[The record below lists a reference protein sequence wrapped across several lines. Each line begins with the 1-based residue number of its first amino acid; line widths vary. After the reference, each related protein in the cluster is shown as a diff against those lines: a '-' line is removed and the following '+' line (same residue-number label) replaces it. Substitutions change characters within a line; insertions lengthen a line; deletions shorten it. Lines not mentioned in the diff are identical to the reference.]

1 MLWLAMEINDLFAQ
15 ALPVTP
21 PWTIASSQL
30 EGSPAVLTLNLEVP
44 AGSKMACPKCDRGGC
59 GVHDRV
65 EKRWRHLN
73 FWQYETYL
81 VAKVPRV
88 RCDECGVHL
97 ADVPWA
103 RPGSGFTLLF
113 EALVLV
119 LSSEMPVSKC
129 AEMIGEHDTRLW
141 RVIHHYVGKAHQEQ
155 DWSRVERVAVDETS
169 RRKGHRY
176 VTNFV
181 DTDTG
186 NLLFM
191 TDGKSADTFERFALE
206 LVEHQGDP
214 NSITEVAIDM
224 SPAFRSGAAKHL
236 PQAEV
241 VFDRFHVMQMAG
253 EALDRVRKQINRQV
267 GGLGKGAMWALRG
280 NESNL
285 TIDQKAQR
293 KRLCREHQT
302 LGRAM
307 ALREYLQDMWIYAN
321 ADLGREHFESW
332 YSWARRCRLEPFKEL
347 ALRLRNH
354 LSGIL
359 AYYNNWT
366 TSGMIEAINGKLQL
380 AKKRARGY
388 RNFRN
393 FRAIAYWIAGG
404 IRPGAGLPNPL
415 SMPAF

>member
-1 MLWLAMEINDLFAQ
+1 
-15 ALPVTP
+15 
-21 PWTIASSQL
+21 
-30 EGSPAVLTLNLEVP
+30 
-44 AGSKMACPKCDRGGC
+44 
-59 GVHDRV
+59 
-65 EKRWRHLN
+65 
-73 FWQYETYL
+73 
-81 VAKVPRV
+81 
-88 RCDECGVHL
+88 
-97 ADVPWA
+97 
-103 RPGSGFTLLF
+103 
-113 EALVLV
+113 
-119 LSSEMPVSKC
+119 MPVSKC
-129 AEMIGEHDTRLW
+129 AEMVGEHDTRLW
-141 RVIHHYVGKAHQEQ
+141 RIIHHYVEKAHSEQ
-155 DWSRVERVAVDETS
+155 DWGQVERIAVDETS

-186 NLLFM
+186 HLLFM
-191 TDGKSADTFERFALE
+191 TEGKSADTFEDFALE
-206 LVEHQGDP
+206 LVEHQGNP
-214 NSITEVAIDM
+214 GSINEVAIDM
-224 SPAFRSGAAKHL
+224 SPAFRSGAATHL
-236 PQAEV
+236 PQAQV

-253 EALDRVRKQINRQV
+253 EAFDRVRKQINRQV

-285 TIDQKAQR
+285 TLDRKAQR
-293 KRLCREHQT
+293 NRLCREHQA
-302 LGRAM
+302 LGKAM
-307 ALREYLQDMWIYAN
+307 ALREYLQDMWNYTH
-321 ADLGREHFESW
+321 ADLGKEHFESW

-359 AYYNNWT
+359 AYYNNLT
-366 TSGMIEAINGKLQL
+366 TSAMIEAMNGKLQL